1 MSDQECNTGFH
12 ATIAPFLF
20 IFLNLGDDLVISK
33 EGENKAFLSLNPTER
48 VSVFTQNTWLKRV
61 PIRVF

>member
-1 MSDQECNTGFH
+1 MSDQEHNTGFH
-12 ATIAPFLF
+12 ATIALFLF

-48 VSVFTQNTWLKRV
+48 VISIH
-61 PIRVF
+61 P